1 MDAFYASIEIRDDPS
16 LAGRPVAVGGAAD
29 KRGVIA
35 AASYAARTFGVRSAM
50 STARAFA
57 LCPQL
62 VLIAPHFDKYTRDS
76 RRIMSVFQRFTPLV
90 EPLSLDEAYLDVAG
104 CERLFGS
111 AESIGMRIK
120 HEILRE
126 TGLVASIG
134 VAPTKFLAKLASD
147 MDKPDGFRVIRA
159 EEVATLL
166 APLPIGRIHGVGE
179 RTAKRLE
186 RLGYRTI
193 GDLAARSREQLERE
207 LGTLGGWIHEL
218 ARGVDPRRVT
228 PRRTEK
234 SHGMERT
241 FEQDVASRDEL
252 RRHLLEYC
260 EEVAYELRH
269 RGLRGRTITL
279 KARFSD
285 FETITRSKTLD
296 FATHLGAR
304 LYSVARELLD
314 RVPEQPLRL
323 LGVQVSGLEDVR
335 APLQQTLFGE
345 AESVAV
351 PERDQRLERIAV
363 GLDKLRDKYGAAAA
377 RPASTLAPVVER

>member
-1 MDAFYASIEIRDDPS
+1 MDAFYASVEIRDDPS
-16 LAGRPVAVGGAAD
+16 LAGRAVCVGGAAD

-35 AASYAARTFGVRSAM
+35 AASYMARTFGVRSAM
-50 STARAFA
+50 PTARALA
-57 LCPQL
+57 LCPDL
-62 VLIAPHFDKYTRDS
+62 VLLPPDFERYTRES
-76 RRIMSVFQRFTPLV
+76 RRIMAIFQRYTPLV

-111 AESIGMRIK
+111 ADAIGMRIK

-147 MDKPDGFRVIRA
+147 MDKPDGFRVILSADVA
-159 EEVATLL
+159 ELL
-166 APLPIGRIHGVGE
+166 APLPVGRIHGVGE

-186 RLGYRTI
+186 RLGLVTI
-193 GDLAARSREQLERE
+193 GDIARRSRDELERQ
-207 LGTLGGWIHEL
+207 LGSLGGWIHEL
-218 ARGVDPRRVT
+218 AHGVDARRVT
-228 PRRTEK
+228 PRRPEK

-241 FEQDVASRDEL
+241 FATDITSREEL
-252 RRHLLEYC
+252 RLYLLQFC
-260 EEVAYELRH
+260 EEVAFELRH

-279 KARFSD
+279 KARFAD
-285 FETITRSKTLD
+285 FETITRSRTLD
-296 FATHLGAR
+296 YATHLGPR
-304 LYSVARELLD
+304 LYAVARELLE

-345 AESVAV
+345 PDAAAA
-351 PERDQRLERIAV
+351 PERDRKLERVAV
-363 GLDKLRDKYGAAAA
+363 GLDKLRDKYGSAQVV
-377 RPASTLAPVVER
+377 PASLLGERRA